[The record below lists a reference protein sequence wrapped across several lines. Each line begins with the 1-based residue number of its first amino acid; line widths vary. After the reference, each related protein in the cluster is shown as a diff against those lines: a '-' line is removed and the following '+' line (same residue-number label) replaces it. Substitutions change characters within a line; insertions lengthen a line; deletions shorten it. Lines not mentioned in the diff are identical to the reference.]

1 MRQFCGICHFGQRHS
16 VRSGGL
22 AAAPASSSEIAV
34 PTLEEAALRD
44 QLGATKAQFDGVRAY
59 INKIGSDAS
68 DTAKKRRADRTPDP
82 FSDLERLP
90 SRRQLGGNILK
101 LAADEA
107 FVSSMSAVK
116 RLLRESAR
124 ATLTWVQY
132 KRSNKTHV
140 FGAFVGI
147 VGERHIL
154 ESWEEAHNH
163 NGIATAAE
171 MAYVTGRLAT
181 EAEVDIGCV
190 CTDDT
195 GQCGRS
201 WRILSL
207 RYPSLLFLHYLAHQL
222 ILLKRHLM
230 AQARLSPQRMYAAS
244 LAIWTVGETRWSTL
258 QMYMASLL
266 RFRRTLS
273 CLFTELGHAS
283 PQAFLTLKSPGFWV
297 TLQTA
302 EWTIRRIASASF
314 VLERDDT
321 TPADV
326 FYVYGSIYQHL
337 AGSSVRLGEHG
348 LTADLKRRWSQEEQ
362 ALFSLAFCLHPCYMQ
377 PGVADATPEIAVFGT
392 L

>member
-1 MRQFCGICHFGQRHS
+1 LRLHRRYWPVRPFLANS
-16 VRSGGL
+16 V
-22 AAAPASSSEIAV
+22 PALPIPAFS
-34 PTLEEAALRD
+34 TLPCPPAHPPEAARASRFNVAVD
-44 QLGATKAQFDGVRAY
+44 DG
-59 INKIGSDAS
+59 
-68 DTAKKRRADRTPDP
+68 TA
-82 FSDLERLP
+82 
-90 SRRQLGGNILK
+90 
-101 LAADEA
+101 
-107 FVSSMSAVK
+107 
-116 RLLRESAR
+116 
-124 ATLTWVQY
+124 ATL
-132 KRSNKTHV
+132 
-140 FGAFVGI
+140 
-147 VGERHIL
+147 
-154 ESWEEAHNH
+154 
-163 NGIATAAE
+163 
-171 MAYVTGRLAT
+171 LA
-181 EAEVDIGCV
+181 
-190 CTDDT
+190 
-195 GQCGRS
+195 R
-201 WRILSL
+201 
-207 RYPSLLFLHYLAHQL
+207 PSA
-222 ILLKRHLM
+222 KLM

-377 PGVADATPEIAVFGT
+377 PVSVLLEQYWRNTPASLLPLPYLANATRPVKPSLLGFCITACFEEISATWRSMNGVGGCGRDPRNCGVWDTVRGVRHAAI
-392 L
+392 